1 MSRVRKLNL
10 DLNVR
15 LKIENVGAQDEKT
28 VL

>member
-1 MSRVRKLNL
+1 MSRVTRLCL

-15 LKIENVGAQDEKT
+15 FKIENVGAQDEKT